1 MKPFPLELVEQ
12 LTPFLIVWDKE
23 TFKNH
28 VSQCLAKLWNLGD
41 TSELATEDLQIVR
54 PKMGELR
61 LDWLSELTDLTIHL
75 ARRDAPENVIRGQ
88 FIEDEERWLFVG
100 SPYIFSIDDLHRS
113 GLQIG
118 DLPLHDSTGD
128 LLIAAE
134 TTQAAYQQT
143 RDKANELTALNDELA
158 AANRMMSGLI
168 PAEVRT
174 TLGWDSS
181 QEGELAE
188 RMLLVGHVIENLQ
201 AALDFRER
209 FLATMSHELRTPLN
223 AILGLSEAILE
234 GVYGDLTEGQ
244 TRGLETVFSSGQ
256 HLLSL
261 INDVLEMSK
270 IESGE
275 ATINPRE
282 TTAPRLCQTIIKML
296 HGLAREKDLELVF
309 EDITDGQPFECDIRR
324 IRQVLVNLVGNAVK
338 FTEEGTITLS
348 VALDSATERVEFSVT
363 DTGIGI
369 RPQVL
374 EEIFSPFYQ
383 VDQKL
388 NRNYEGT
395 GLGLAI
401 SKHTVEMHHGEI
413 SVSSTPGEGSRFNF
427 WLPRQSP
434 LLDEVE
440 AALADFQKQQEETG
454 Q

>member
-100 SPYIFSIDDLHRS
+100 SPYIFSIDDLHRT

-168 PAEVRT
+168 PA
-174 TLGWDSS
+174 
-181 QEGELAE
+181 
-188 RMLLVGHVIENLQ
+188 
-201 AALDFRER
+201 
-209 FLATMSHELRTPLN
+209 
-223 AILGLSEAILE
+223 
-234 GVYGDLTEGQ
+234 
-244 TRGLETVFSSGQ
+244 
-256 HLLSL
+256 
-261 INDVLEMSK
+261 
-270 IESGE
+270 
-275 ATINPRE
+275 
-282 TTAPRLCQTIIKML
+282 
-296 HGLAREKDLELVF
+296 
-309 EDITDGQPFECDIRR
+309 
-324 IRQVLVNLVGNAVK
+324 
-338 FTEEGTITLS
+338 
-348 VALDSATERVEFSVT
+348 
-363 DTGIGI
+363 
-369 RPQVL
+369 
-374 EEIFSPFYQ
+374 
-383 VDQKL
+383 
-388 NRNYEGT
+388 
-395 GLGLAI
+395 
-401 SKHTVEMHHGEI
+401 
-413 SVSSTPGEGSRFNF
+413 
-427 WLPRQSP
+427 
-434 LLDEVE
+434 
-440 AALADFQKQQEETG
+440 
-454 Q
+454 